1 MNIEFICP
9 SGKLIQKKIEIKNLK
24 LKGGA
29 TVWLRYSF
37 SLMSL
42 FFVKKTNEKRLG
54 CKPLY

>member
-1 MNIEFICP
+1 MPFGEAHP
-9 SGKLIQKKIEIKNLK
+9 KKIEIKNLK